1 MRLRVGADLPKEV
14 GVRLATCALATIVCL
29 VAMPAAV
36 AAQTDLPSVNRL
48 PRWEI
53 GPYVG
58 AARHSLVG
66 THFGVIP
73 DRDHLFLGVDLTFN
87 LLRTK
92 RWSFGFAPEVLPL
105 LVVSTN
111 PTYRTIS
118 TARGG
123 RFIVEDGRSP
133 VTGFG
138 VSPIALQGQVKVA
151 TRLRL
156 YAGGAMGA
164 VWFTRDV
171 PVPDSRAF
179 NYTFEWGGGL
189 RWQVRHRDSLRLG
202 CKFHHLS
209 NGYSAPQNPGL
220 DAAVILIGYERT
232 LGSDRGQSRVRPGS
246 DDGQMP

>member
-1 MRLRVGADLPKEV
+1 
-14 GVRLATCALATIVCL
+14 VRLAVVVFAVSVFWTL
-29 VAMPAAV
+29 MPSIA
-36 AAQTDLPSVNRL
+36 AAQADTVPANPW

-73 DRDHLFLGVDLTFN
+73 DRDHFFLGIDVTFN
-87 LLRTK
+87 VVRRA
-92 RWSFGFAPEVLPL
+92 RWAFGFAPEVLPL
-105 LVVSTN
+105 VIVSNN

-118 TARGG
+118 AGRD
-123 RFIVEDGRSP
+123 RFIVEDGRGP

-138 VSPIALQGQVKVA
+138 VSPIALQGQVKV
-151 TRLRL
+151 TSRLRL
-156 YAGGAMGA
+156 YAAGAMGA

-171 PVPDSRAF
+171 PVIDSRAF

-189 RWQVRHRDSLRLG
+189 RWQVRHREALRFG

-209 NGYSAPQNPGL
+209 NAYSAPQNPGL
-220 DAAVILIGYERT
+220 DAAVLLIGYEHS
-232 LGSDRGQSRVRPGS
+232 LASR
-246 DDGQMP
+246 